1 MDLERP
7 VRIDQGYIGIY
18 SAPSVLLGNHRSFSS
33 PPSLIYTLILLTSLP
48 TGGAGWGVLAEV
60 ELQRERE
67 RDGYALSVPACRWR
81 GYADGRGEELD
92 DMEEGKALT
101 KHTAVVCGDT
111 CWFSTSR
118 GGEWRTSVVKVMV
131 VGAGWGTLNG
141 AASAATGLHADVD
154 GREHTHPAATRGT
167 GSTGAGAGDKGFHWR
182 KKRKALEG
190 HICMM
195 HDLTQSDGLTG
206 APVTLLTPGYDI
218 TEHRVQEMS
227 VATARQIDSSL
238 WRWTWFTVTPC
249 MLVKIPHA
257 YFSS

>member
-18 SAPSVLLGNHRSFSS
+18 SAPSVLLGNHPSFSVH
-33 PPSLIYTLILLTSLP
+33 LNIQRV
-48 TGGAGWGVLAEV
+48 GWGVLAEV

-67 RDGYALSVPACRWR
+67 RDGYALSVPACWWR

-101 KHTAVVCGDT
+101 KHTAVVHGDT

-131 VGAGWGTLNG
+131 VCGM
-141 AASAATGLHADVD
+141 
-154 GREHTHPAATRGT
+154 RGEAEST